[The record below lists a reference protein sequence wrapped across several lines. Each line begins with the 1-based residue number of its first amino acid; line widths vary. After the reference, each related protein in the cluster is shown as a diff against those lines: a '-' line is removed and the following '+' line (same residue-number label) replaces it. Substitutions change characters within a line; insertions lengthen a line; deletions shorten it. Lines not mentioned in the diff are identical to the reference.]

1 MRPHRGVPMLAAVFT
16 LVGASAPAASGYIR
30 TSVGSPSG
38 QPAVIT
44 HHSAGDST
52 DLLVGIGAAGGLA
65 VVGTGLTANRS
76 RARKQQHNRM
86 APHA

>member
-52 DLLVGIGAAGGLA
+52 DWLVGIGAVGGLA
-65 VVGTGLTANRS
+65 VFSTGLTAKRS
-76 RARKQQHNRM
+76 RARKQQHNRI
-86 APHA
+86 APGA

>member
-1 MRPHRGVPMLAAVFT
+1 MRPHRGVPMLAPVFT

-30 TSVGSPSG
+30 TSVGSLSG

-52 DLLVGIGAAGGLA
+52 DWLVGIGAVGGIV
-65 VVGTGLTANRS
+65 VVGTGLTANRA

-86 APHA
+86 APGA